1 MQIRVVK
8 LKLLVAVSKSE
19 TWKSSE
25 AAKVVKAVAGAK
37 ACGASVTGPK
47 GNTVTVTV
55 EPVGQ

>member
-8 LKLLVAVSKSE
+8 LKPLVAVLKSE
-19 TWKSSE
+19 TWKLSK
-25 AAKVVKAVAGAK
+25 AAKVVEAVASAK

-55 EPVGQ
+55 EPVRQ